1 MKLHEFYS
9 KYANVP
15 LTDRFMLLS
24 NDYSSQLMGMTLT
37 DVYHEIR
44 FIDDKLL
51 ADELRREKL
60 LEAVGEFLT
69 NNK

>member
-24 NDYSSQLMGMTLT
+24 NDYSSPLMGMTLT